1 MGDLLR
7 RIRPLFNSMSSKNEF
22 KVIYHRILPKKR
34 SSLLWGLLI
43 FVSAL
48 VFCPILLFG
57 GFVCLGIFLHSK
69 GRTGCRS
76 PIPHGGLLEKQMGEF
91 SQFRPRHARSRW
103 T

>member
-1 MGDLLR
+1 MGDLIR

-48 VFCPILLFG
+48 VFVLFY
-57 GFVCLGIFLHSK
+57 CLGVLFVW
-69 GRTGCRS
+69 G
-76 PIPHGGLLEKQMGEF
+76 F
-91 SQFRPRHARSRW
+91 FAF
-103 T
+103 